1 MRRLRLTSAIA
12 IAAFA
17 LSAPPLAAQAPPG
30 DVTVLPPVPTDYTP
44 GRTEWGDW
52 DFTGTWPIE
61 NLPNTRILFQRPVE
75 YGMAYWLTP
84 EQHAKRVENAER
96 SDSNFSAASE
106 QGIGTSGT
114 EGLVEWT
121 KNSNMSWRTS
131 MLVSPADGQL
141 PPLTPEG
148 QRLYEAGRSG
158 WVPGQHFDWVTDFDS
173 WDRCVTRG
181 FPASMYPFRYNN
193 GIRVWQAPGYL
204 TIELEMMGTR
214 VVKIYPSKAAAQAAK
229 WDERTEAWLGNSR
242 GWWEGKTLVIETT
255 NIVHGDS
262 ATHDVARRSSSP
274 LNMATQHVPPF
285 NTIPMSD
292 EAMTLER
299 LTMTDANTI
308 VHELTYT
315 DPVYYTAPWT
325 TRIEWSRNQD
335 YEFFEYACHEGNY
348 AIRDYINASRAHRK
362 GIREGTMQEEVGM
375 DDSRNRFAEQ
385 FDFDPVVT
393 APRFPGPPPAAAP
406 EEEED
411 EGDGG

>member
-17 LSAPPLAAQAPPG
+17 LGAPAVAQAPPG
-30 DVTVLPPVPTDYTP
+30 DVNVLPPVPTDYTP
-44 GRTEWGDW
+44 GKTEWGDW

-75 YGMAYWLTP
+75 YGAAFWLTP
-84 EQHAKRVENAER
+84 EQHEKRVANAER
-96 SDSNFSAASE
+96 SDSNFAAASE
-106 QGIGTSGT
+106 QGIGTAGT

-193 GIRVWQAPGYL
+193 GIRVWQAPGYI

-255 NIVHGDS
+255 NIVSGDS
-262 ATHDVARRSSSP
+262 VAEEVAGRAAGPLPGRELATLPVGRLARV
-274 LNMATQHVPPF
+274 T
-285 NTIPMSD
+285 
-292 EAMTLER
+292 ER
-299 LTMTDANTI
+299 LTMTGPDTILYRMTYEDAD
-308 VHELTYT
+308 VFA
-315 DPVYYTAPWT
+315 APWT
-325 TRIEWSRNQD
+325 VAYEWTRDDGYGI
-335 YEFFEYACHEGNY
+335 FEYACHEGNTVRA
-348 AIRDYINASRAHRK
+348 AITSARALRAETSK
-362 GIREGTMQEEVGM
+362 APGGPRE
-375 DDSRNRFAEQ
+375 
-385 FDFDPVVT
+385 
-393 APRFPGPPPAAAP
+393 
-406 EEEED
+406 
-411 EGDGG
+411 